1 MAYGRNASASGN
13 YSFAFGYNAQAKGL
27 YSVAMGGTVSGQ
39 DTIAIGAASLA
50 VGGGVQTGNST
61 DAGNASG
68 NYAVAVGYH
77 SKAIGNIS
85 FASGYGTISKGQS
98 AASFG
103 AWNLIDNTV
112 TTDNA
117 KGTYA
122 FAVGNGTADDAR
134 SNALTVDWS
143 GNTTIAGS
151 LTLNGTTTITATD
164 ISNWNNSS
172 VVSISPTLTSGTKIG
187 TITIDGTSTDL
198 YGETNTDTKVT
209 QNAAITT
216 SGAYPILLGNSTA
229 TTAITDTV
237 NKTSTLTY
245 NPNTQILT
253 SPKVSADNIYVGTA
267 SYGDT
272 LPTTGTTG
280 QIFFVEDNEEQGETV
295 TTTDISNW
303 NNKSTVSITP
313 NLTSGTKIGTIT
325 IDGTNTDLY
334 CQTNT
339 DTKTR
344 QTLYSNNDNLP
355 LLMSYQT
362 ASDTTTDVDNITYRN
377 NSIYANPS
385 TGTITTPN
393 ETITN
398 KLTINTLVGNSATYG
413 DTLPATGVEGQI
425 FFKKLSSS

>member
-1 MAYGRNASASGN
+1 MAYGRNTSASGN
-13 YSFAFGYNAQAKGL
+13 YSFAFGYKAQAKGL

-151 LTLNGTTTITATD
+151 LATSNIYLSGITN
-164 ISNWNNSS
+164 ISNNGIDVDPAFIGWNDNYLKLRFNDEESNSIELGNNGLIINDGTGVGNNGQALLS
-172 VVSISPTLTSGTKIG
+172 DGTKAYWG
-187 TITIDGTSTDL
+187 TVST
-198 YGETNTDTKVT
+198 EDTKVNVST
-209 QNAAITT
+209 RGTT
-216 SGAYPILLGNSTA
+216 KAYLLADTTAPTSTA
-229 TTAITDTV
+229 TAHTAVAESDV
-237 NKTSTLTY
+237 YL
-245 NPNTQILT
+245 
-253 SPKVSADNIYVGTA
+253 
-267 SYGDT
+267 
-272 LPTTGTTG
+272 
-280 QIFFVEDNEEQGETV
+280 
-295 TTTDISNW
+295 
-303 NNKSTVSITP
+303 
-313 NLTSGTKIGTIT
+313 
-325 IDGTNTDLY
+325 
-334 CQTNT
+334 
-339 DTKTR
+339 
-344 QTLYSNNDNLP
+344 
-355 LLMSYQT
+355 
-362 ASDTTTDVDNITYRN
+362 DTTAGALAATTYKIAEAVTLQY
-377 NSIYANPS
+377 NS
-385 TGTITTPN
+385 TTQA
-393 ETITN
+393 
-398 KLTINTLVGNSATYG
+398 L
-413 DTLPATGVEGQI
+413 DFI
-425 FFKKLSSS
+425 FA

>member
-1 MAYGRNASASGN
+1 MGLKAEASA
-13 YSFAFGYNAQAKGL
+13 L
-27 YSVAMGGTVSGQ
+27 YAV
-39 DTIAIGAASLA
+39 AIGGWHKDIGATTASGIASLA
-50 VGGGVQTGNST
+50 TGLGSQATAPYAAAIGQGPQAKSFCGVAIGHANST
-61 DAGNASG
+61 EGMG
-68 NYAVAVGYH
+68 AVSFGRGT
-77 SKAIGNIS
+77 KAQGAYSFVIGKYNIPETNLTYS
-85 FASGYGTISKGQS
+85 PTAGYGYTDGNQ
-98 AASFG
+98 A
-103 AWNLIDNTV
+103 LII
-112 TTDNA
+112 
-117 KGTYA
+117 
-122 FAVGNGTADDAR
+122 GNGTADDAR

-198 YGETNTDTKVT
+198 YSETNTDTKVT
-209 QNAAITT
+209 QNAVITT
-216 SGAYPILLGNSTA
+216 AGEYPVILANST
-229 TTAITDTV
+229 TTTTITDSV

-362 ASDTTTDVDNITYRN
+362 ASDTTTYVDNITYRN

-413 DTLPATGVEGQI
+413 DTLPTTGVEGQI